1 MLAVLALLWCFFQM
15 YGIGEYKYVSLPDKF
30 GLSEGGE
37 HNQAEAEGV
46 LVSSRPNQAC
56 LKVSV

>member
-1 MLAVLALLWCFFQM
+1 M

-46 LVSSRPNQAC
+46 LVSSRPKQAC

>member
-1 MLAVLALLWCFFQM
+1 MGLESAS
-15 YGIGEYKYVSLPDKF
+15 IVSLPDKF

-46 LVSSRPNQAC
+46 LVSSRPKQAC